1 MQFSIEKK
9 IGGGSFNLIIRDK
22 LYKNVEDLS
31 YAQRDA
37 LQDFLHAFE
46 RDIRED
52 TKAQI
57 RSALGIS
64 K

>member
-1 MQFSIEKK
+1 MRYSIEKT
-9 IGGGSFNLIIRDK
+9 IGGGYFNLIIRDRR
-22 LYKNVEDLS
+22 YENVEGLS
-31 YAQRDA
+31 YEQRDA
-37 LQDFLHAFE
+37 LEEFLFALE

-57 RSALGIS
+57 RNALGIT